1 MNNRHIHSRE
11 TLSHCAAHGLKRTS
25 LMGFS
30 LVEMLVYIAVMV
42 SVSLAGVLTYL
53 SLNSGLVRNATER
66 SVNHAAQVALERI
79 TRDIRGAVT
88 VNTGLSTLGTTPG
101 VLTLTNNATT
111 TTYSISGGALSLT
124 VNGVSLGALTG
135 SGVTINDFVVNR
147 YVGTSTELVRVKLT
161 LSAVT
166 KAASTTRTY
175 YTSAVLR
182 GSYE

>member
-1 MNNRHIHSRE
+1 MNI
-11 TLSHCAAHGLKRTS
+11 LRTNIANS
-25 LMGFS
+25 GFS
-30 LVEMLVYIAVMV
+30 LVEVLVYIAVTV
-42 SVSLAGVLTYL
+42 SISLAGVLTYL
-53 SLNSGLVRNATER
+53 SLNSGLVRSATER

-79 TRDIRGAVT
+79 TRDIRGATT
-88 VNTGLSTLGTTPG
+88 VNAAQSTLGTSPG
-101 VLTLTNNATT
+101 VLTLTNAATT
-111 TTYSISGGALSLT
+111 TRYSVSGGALLLE
-124 VNGVSLGALTG
+124 VDGVTLGPLTG
-135 SGVTINDFVVNR
+135 SGVTVEDFTLNR